1 VSANNWDVCPA
12 CKKKAEA
19 ARLKAMEDAAKAY
32 GKVPPDEWKELSDRA
47 SKPVDLDET
56 MREDYELGVDSK
68 GVFGVSYSASC
79 QECAF
84 VFRFKHEQKT
94 DAP

>member
-47 SKPVDLDET
+47 SNGP
-56 MREDYELGVDSK
+56 RG
-68 GVFGVSYSASC
+68 G
-79 QECAF
+79 
-84 VFRFKHEQKT
+84 
-94 DAP
+94 